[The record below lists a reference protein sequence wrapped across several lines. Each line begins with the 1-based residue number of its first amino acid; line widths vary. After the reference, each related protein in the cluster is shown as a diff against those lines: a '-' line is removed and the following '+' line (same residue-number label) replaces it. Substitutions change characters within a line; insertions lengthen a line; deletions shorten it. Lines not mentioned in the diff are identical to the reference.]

1 MIDVDAMRDN
11 WLTRGWQTQKT
22 RLSAQFHSLMTEASM
37 LSLRRLVVQVEK
49 GGFLPVKAHKWDAG
63 WDLALPSDEELQPGE
78 RRRIDLRVRVA
89 VPRGCMGLILPRSSL
104 NAQGIDC
111 VTGVIDAGYTGTISV
126 ILVNRTHGTV
136 LMTRS
141 QRVAQLVITGIGR
154 MRLTAGVVDGVS
166 ERGSGGF
173 GSSGKWWGEL

>member
-1 MIDVDAMRDN
+1 
-11 WLTRGWQTQKT
+11 
-22 RLSAQFHSLMTEASM
+22 M
-37 LSLRRLVVQVEK
+37 LDFMRRLVVQVEE
-49 GGFLPVKAHKWDAG
+49 GGFLPVKAHRWDAG

-78 RRRIDLRVRVA
+78 RRRIDLCVRVA
-89 VPRGCMGLILPRSSL
+89 VPRGRMGLILPRSSL

-126 ILVNRTHGTV
+126 ILVNRTRGTV
-136 LMTRS
+136 LLTRS
-141 QRVAQLVITGIGR
+141 QRVAQLVITGAGQ